1 MKIGISK
8 RDYKCLKPHKIGDLR
23 IDDDSF
29 IFALLHFQKIVHHK
43 YNIRVFQECIS
54 RSTYNGGFDWSYFP
68 EFEYLISNQICGF
81 HKKDTKWEDVVPYY
95 EYLDIKQYLED
106 ENRKEKRPYQG
117 L

>member
-8 RDYKCLKPHKIGDLR
+8 RDYKCLKPHKIGDLC
-23 IDDDSF
+23 IDDNSF

-43 YNIRVFQECIS
+43 YDIRIFQECIS
-54 RSTYNGGFDWSYFP
+54 RSTHGGGFDWSYFP

-81 HKKDTKWEDVVPYY
+81 RRKEANWEEVVPYY

-106 ENRKEKRPYQG
+106 ENRTKKRPY
-117 L
+117 

>member
-43 YNIRVFQECIS
+43 YDIRVFQECIS
-54 RSTYNGGFDWSYFP
+54 RSTHGGGFDWSSFP
-68 EFEYLISNQICGF
+68 KFEYLISNQICGF
-81 HKKDTKWEDVVPYY
+81 RRKEANWEDVVPYY

-106 ENRKEKRPYQG
+106 ENRTEKRPY
-117 L
+117 